1 MKKIWMLMVLS
12 FALALGF
19 HAEESKAQQPDYAK
33 YGNVAIAVVKAD
45 YPGVAVTEYT
55 YVGRTK
61 PNATDVTDSFR
72 FKVTENGKPKV
83 VIVKVTHN
91 LANKKLLN
99 LTVGEEKP

>member
-1 MKKIWMLMVLS
+1 MLAVLS
-12 FALALGF
+12 LALTLGF
-19 HAEESKAQQPDYAK
+19 QASKSSAQQPDYAK

-45 YPGVAVTEYT
+45 YPGIAVTEYN
-55 YVGRTK
+55 YIGRTK

-83 VIVKVTHN
+83 VVVKVTHN
-91 LANKKLLN
+91 LENKKLLN